1 MNNMRFCLVAD
12 DKRGNPPKGENGINL
27 WAEIFGDYK
36 YFGDIT
42 IDDLANY
49 DVVMFNLNYEMIEM
63 PIQFKKKFPQIL
75 TIGFLDG
82 SIDEHN
88 FWMPQKHASWI
99 IALRTLDVIGTLDPV
114 FIPYIQ
120 GITDKKVVFL
130 GVPFVPPL
138 KPRVNQEYDLL
149 AHSGLYMQ
157 RNGLSD
163 LIVIEK
169 MNLRGVAFA
178 RNDDDM
184 STMQR
189 LQFKN
194 IQILKR
200 DAYFDFLKYLAKS
213 KICLALD
220 ARYTWGRLSLDCAA
234 FGIPCIGTNRQYT
247 QRILFPELTTDD
259 PFNSLNF
266 AVDKVNHLL
275 NNPYYYERIITY
287 AKKKLVEFDMES
299 SKKRFLK
306 IIHDYR
312 SRLR

>member
-36 YFGDIT
+36 YFGNTSIDNLSVYDIM
-42 IDDLANY
+42 
-49 DVVMFNLNYEMIEM
+49 MFNLNYEMIEM
-63 PIQFKKKFPQIL
+63 PIQFKRKFPKIL
-75 TIGFLDG
+75 TMGLLDG

-88 FWMPQKHASWI
+88 YWIPRKHLFWL
-99 IALRTLDVIGTLDPV
+99 IALRTLDIIGMLDPN

-120 GITDKKVVFL
+120 GPTDKKVVFL
-130 GVPFVPPL
+130 GVPFIPPE
-138 KPRVNQEYDLL
+138 KPNLCQNYDLL
-149 AHSGLYMQ
+149 AHSGLHMQ

-169 MNLRGVAFA
+169 MKLKGIVFA
-178 RNDDDM
+178 KNNDDV
-184 STMQR
+184 SAMQG
-189 LQFKN
+189 LQLKYT
-194 IQILKR
+194 QIVKR
-200 DAYFDFLKYLAKS
+200 DSYFNFLKYLAQS